1 MIISVKLYGFEKQ
14 TTLNDLD
21 KPMHVCCAATFYGA
35 SLLYLPLNESITRL
49 QLQFN
54 FLTGRSGPLFS
65 ASGSVDFLYVDVTQ
79 SGRVVASVDLGA
91 GRATVTSPPGIST
104 VADRR
109 WHSVVVVLGRFD
121 LQLILDDVFES
132 RATLPGDFMAL
143 NVDVGLLLG
152 VRFAE
157 VPAAVS
163 TESLPTMTFRGC
175 LREVNFNGVDVLAAA
190 RRTDTASQMT
200 VVTWNRSEPKIIS

>member
-1 MIISVKLYGFEKQ
+1 M
-14 TTLNDLD
+14 
-21 KPMHVCCAATFYGA
+21 CAATFYGA

-49 QLQFN
+49 QLQFD

-65 ASGSVDFLYVDVTQ
+65 AIGLVDYLYVDVTR

-91 GRATVTSPPGIST
+91 GRATVTSPPGISS

-109 WHSVVVVLGRFD
+109 WHSVLVVLDRSVV
-121 LQLILDDVFES
+121 QLVLDDVFES
-132 RATLPGDFMAL
+132 RATLPGDFVEL

-157 VPAAVS
+157 VPAAPS
-163 TESLPTMTFRGC
+163 TESPSMSFRGC
-175 LREVNFNGVDVLAAA
+175 LRQVTFNGVDVLIAA
-190 RRTDTASQMT
+190 RRTDTASQMSA
-200 VVTWNRSEPKIIS
+200 VTWNRSEPNTGPNSIRHDTHSDILLNWNNIL